1 MWVGNLL
8 AVDVAFWHKQTAEDQ
23 PRCRFWAGVMRTSQ
37 ARSHRIILP
46 DDDNSDS
53 VTATAGS
60 SANRQHGQWLAPS
73 PTRHR
78 HHHDAQTTDTSV
90 EQLSVPLITAIASAI
105 ACLINRDTL
114 ADIKPSFENDTNI
127 VATPPPESALSNRVK
142 IVERDVE
149 IYRKQAQ
156 SI

>member
-1 MWVGNLL
+1 MSLIGTSRLL
-8 AVDVAFWHKQTAEDQ
+8 KASPDV
-23 PRCRFWAGVMRTSQ
+23 RFWVGVMRTAQ
-37 ARSHRIILP
+37 ARSHRTISP

-60 SANRQHGQWLAPS
+60 SANRQRGQWLAPS
-73 PTRHR
+73 PRHR

-90 EQLSVPLITAIASAI
+90 EQLSVPLITAIAI

-114 ADIKPSFENDTNI
+114 ADIKPSFENDTNV

>member
-1 MWVGNLL
+1 MSLIGTSRLL
-8 AVDVAFWHKQTAEDQ
+8 KASPDV
-23 PRCRFWAGVMRTSQ
+23 RFWVGVMRTAQ
-37 ARSHRIILP
+37 ARSHRTISP
-46 DDDNSDS
+46 DDENSDN

-60 SANRQHGQWLAPS
+60 SANRQRGQWLAPS
-73 PTRHR
+73 PRHR

-90 EQLSVPLITAIASAI
+90 EQLSVPLITAIAI